1 MSVESSIP
9 CLCKSV
15 KTFGRTPVSVPQVRG
30 ENCDIRLTR
39 PYYKREGSL
48 FITSELGDFAC
59 SGLYRTNSCKSCK
72 IHDLASGFLAQPGVQ
87 KFRIIKFKEN

>member
-1 MSVESSIP
+1 MLKVDK
-9 CLCKSV
+9 LCDLRFITVIKAYDCNS
-15 KTFGRTPVSVPQVRG
+15 
-30 ENCDIRLTR
+30 

-48 FITSELGDFAC
+48 FITSELGDFEC

-87 KFRIIKFKEN
+87 KIRIIKFKEN